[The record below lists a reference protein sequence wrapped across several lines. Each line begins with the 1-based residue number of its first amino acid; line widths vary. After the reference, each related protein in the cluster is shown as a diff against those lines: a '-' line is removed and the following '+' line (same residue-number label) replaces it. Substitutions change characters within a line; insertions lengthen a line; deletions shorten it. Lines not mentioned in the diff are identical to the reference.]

1 MSKINNPFVMYGY
14 KGEAYFCDR
23 KQESN
28 AIENILYNGNHVSVI
43 SPRRM
48 GKTGLVHHVF
58 ERIRKSN
65 PDIQCFY
72 MDIYATK
79 CLNDFVHQL
88 ARTVLGHLNTPLQNA
103 EHYVSTFFRNT
114 QLTLS
119 TDVLTGL
126 PQWGISFTNQQTERT
141 LEQVFSY
148 IAKSEQMCYI
158 AIDEFQ
164 QICDYPEKNV
174 EALLR
179 TYVQQLSNVRF
190 IFLGSKQHM
199 MATMFNSPRHPFF
212 KSAQQLDLKA
222 IDERIYY
229 EFVNS
234 WLEKKGI
241 VLSEQLFHDVYQR
254 VDGTTWYVQAQMNM
268 LYQHEAGV
276 VTETTMQE
284 CLQEVI
290 RLQES
295 GFNKIY
301 SLLTNTQ
308 AKVLSAIASEGCVS
322 APRSSAFLQKYE
334 LKSGSIDRALTYL
347 MDNEYIYKKEEGY
360 IVYDY
365 FFGLWLK

>member
-48 GKTGLVHHVF
+48 GKTGLVHPV
-58 ERIRKSN
+58 RR
-65 PDIQCFY
+65 D
-72 MDIYATK
+72 
-79 CLNDFVHQL
+79 CLSD
-88 ARTVLGHLNTPLQNA
+88 G
-103 EHYVSTFFRNT
+103 
-114 QLTLS
+114 
-119 TDVLTGL
+119 
-126 PQWGISFTNQQTERT
+126 
-141 LEQVFSY
+141 
-148 IAKSEQMCYI
+148 
-158 AIDEFQ
+158 
-164 QICDYPEKNV
+164 
-174 EALLR
+174 
-179 TYVQQLSNVRF
+179 
-190 IFLGSKQHM
+190 
-199 MATMFNSPRHPFF
+199 
-212 KSAQQLDLKA
+212 
-222 IDERIYY
+222 
-229 EFVNS
+229 
-234 WLEKKGI
+234 
-241 VLSEQLFHDVYQR
+241 
-254 VDGTTWYVQAQMNM
+254 DGTTWYVQAQMNM